1 MAQGDKFFS
10 LSRCKR
16 QPLIFFFS
24 STGDCYYFASHG
36 GYYDVFIFVFESRK
50 PVMLGEPGLS
60 CSVQVALGWLAGQE
74 DARVGER
81 GDVLGLSGP
90 SNSCRKNMVL
100 PPPGRLLADHA
111 PPLAGSEAPLWA
123 LI

>member
-36 GYYDVFIFVFESRK
+36 GYYDVFIFVFEPRK

-74 DARVGER
+74 DARCGPFQQLQEKR
-81 GDVLGLSGP
+81 GAASSRQAPSGP
-90 SNSCRKNMVL
+90 CSSL
-100 PPPGRLLADHA
+100 G
-111 PPLAGSEAPLWA
+111 WF
-123 LI
+123 

>member
-1 MAQGDKFFS
+1 MAQGDNFQFIEMC
-10 LSRCKR
+10 LLA
-16 QPLIFFFS
+16 LIFFFPALGIVIILLLTVVIMMFLS
-24 STGDCYYFASHG
+24 
-36 GYYDVFIFVFESRK
+36 FVLESRK

-60 CSVQVALGWLAGQE
+60 CSCSGSFWLASRAGRCQ
-74 DARVGER
+74 VGER

-111 PPLAGSEAPLWA
+111 PPLAGS
-123 LI
+123 